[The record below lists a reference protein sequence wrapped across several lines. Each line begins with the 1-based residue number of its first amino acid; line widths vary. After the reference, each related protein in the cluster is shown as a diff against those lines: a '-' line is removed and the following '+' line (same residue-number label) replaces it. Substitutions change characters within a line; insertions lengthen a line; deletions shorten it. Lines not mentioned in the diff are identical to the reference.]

1 MSESNY
7 ETSVK
12 HDESLQLLSTRF
24 ISLLQDVKDGL
35 LDLKMGSDIL
45 SVVLEGNSCNTREK
59 TKILK
64 LKEELQ
70 DLKNKEIEIAFNY
83 ASEKQEDECQDVG
96 GKAQENDEAMEQG
109 DSDDNNKSKVTSAQL
124 TRQLPPRKA
133 AQRHLCIQSRHH
145 DNVKNKK
152 TSIFNKKE
160 ASTKERPTIRGR
172 VREKDKV
179 SSEST
184 VPASISR
191 AKDDASL
198 EEENEKKVSEKT
210 SRDRIA
216 TLNRQNN
223 DAKGQHTANRPVNSR
238 VNTRANSQSKTPLE
252 YHGQDSFGEHE
263 ESEVPYVT
271 DTENLHITANKKAFP
286 RGEKVYGCPYKCGFV
301 CKPGR
306 RFEVTRHLNSNIKND
321 KVRRPG
327 CPVRRKMEVVC
338 RDGTWTKSIKEPV
351 FLGLTVTGRGGEKDK
366 VSSESTA
373 RASIFRAKD
382 DKEKHTMN
390 KKLFPKGRKV
400 YGCPYECGFVCKP
413 GMRYTVTRHLNSAV
427 IFGNLKKP
435 SCLERRKMEVVCRD
449 GTWPKSVKEPVFLG
463 TAVTGSGREEY
474 KAAISRAKS
483 ESLAEENGKKV
494 PEKTKTRSRG
504 RISTLNQKNNE
515 TRSQDT
521 ENHPVKSRMKRLASY
536 QDKAF
541 LEYPDLVEDILQSIK
556 KLCSLPS
563 RRDYF
568 FQLDKSKG
576 AVDLFEI
583 KDPNIGP
590 EKFDG
595 PNVTDNFARPRII
608 CRPQFEAFLRREICG
623 AGKEAAKE
631 AKRKYRCPYCFML
644 SLYRD
649 NIERHIQSRKGYS
662 VWRGPACIVRR
673 HKEPNPSGI
682 YESKWPC
689 PKRTPIIE
697 IDCNDILILIYSQ
710 LGIRIPGNC
719 LREKKGSKFVRLDS

>member
-271 DTENLHITANKKAFP
+271 DTENLHITAN
-286 RGEKVYGCPYKCGFV
+286 
-301 CKPGR
+301 
-306 RFEVTRHLNSNIKND
+306 
-321 KVRRPG
+321 
-327 CPVRRKMEVVC
+327 
-338 RDGTWTKSIKEPV
+338 
-351 FLGLTVTGRGGEKDK
+351 
-366 VSSESTA
+366 
-373 RASIFRAKD
+373 
-382 DKEKHTMN
+382 
-390 KKLFPKGRKV
+390 LFPKGRKV